1 MELPQ
6 IDNYQQLFVSDT
18 PLLDVRAPVEYQQGA
33 FPTAKN
39 LPLINDMERHAI
51 GIRYKEMGQDKA
63 IELGHELVNGDIR
76 EQRIN
81 DWATFTRQHPE
92 GVLYCFRGGMRSK
105 ISQQWIYDNT
115 GVIYP
120 RVKGGYKALRR
131 YLLDTLEVS
140 AAQIEPIILSGR
152 TGSGKTL
159 LLNHIHQ
166 KIDLENIYHHRGSA
180 FGKHVTP
187 QPSQIDIEN
196 TLSVELLKF
205 RSNNI
210 IKMIL
215 EDEAAAI
222 GSRRLPDCVV
232 GAMRRSPLII
242 LEASVDER
250 VNNIFQEYIV
260 ESLAEYQKLL
270 GETQGFDTWAAGL
283 LRALEKI
290 QRRLG
295 GLHFKAINSIMEYA
309 IDRHRGSAESEH
321 HKAWIRALLVEY
333 YDPMYD
339 YQLGKKSERVIYRG
353 ERESVLDYLNREHNI
368 R

>member
-6 IDNYQQLFVSDT
+6 IDNYQQLFLNDT
-18 PLLDVRAPVEYQQGA
+18 PLMDVRAPVEFEQGA
-33 FPTAKN
+33 FPNARN
-39 LPLINDMERHAI
+39 LPLINDNERHEI
-51 GIRYKEMGQDKA
+51 GIRYKEMGQEQA
-63 IELGHELVNGDIR
+63 IELGHELVNGEIKQ
-76 EQRIN
+76 QRVN
-81 DWATFTRQHPE
+81 DWADFTRQHPE

-131 YLLDTLEVS
+131 YLIDALDVS
-140 AAQIEPIILSGR
+140 ATQINPIILSGR

-159 LLNHIHQ
+159 LLNRIQQ

-196 TLSVELLKF
+196 KLSVELLKF
-205 RSNNI
+205 RYNKIN
-210 IKMIL
+210 KLIL
-215 EDEAAAI
+215 EDEASAI
-222 GSRRLPDCVV
+222 GSRRLPESIVMK
-232 GAMRRSPLII
+232 MRRSPLIV

-250 VNNIFQEYIV
+250 VNNIYQEYII
-260 ESLAEYQKLL
+260 ESLVEYKSALND
-270 GETQGFDTWAAGL
+270 TQGFERWAGELLNGL
-283 LRALEKI
+283 KKI

-295 GLHFKAINSIMEYA
+295 GMHYKAINSIMEYA
-309 IDRHRGSAESEH
+309 IDRHRSSADPEH

-339 YQLGKKSERVIYRG
+339 YQLDKKTDRVIFRG
-353 ERESVLDYLNREHNI
+353 EQTNVLDYLKSELDVF
-368 R
+368 